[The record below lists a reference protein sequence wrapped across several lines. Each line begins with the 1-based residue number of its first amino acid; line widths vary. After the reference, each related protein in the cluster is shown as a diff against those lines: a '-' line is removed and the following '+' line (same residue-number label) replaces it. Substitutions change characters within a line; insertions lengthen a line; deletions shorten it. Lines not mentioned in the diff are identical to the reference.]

1 MNSSQLITASD
12 LAAIT
17 AQVDLLVANIEA
29 HRNLSLPVS
38 HGNITVVDE
47 PVYDNSSTPFD
58 DSPNSPIGNKV
69 GTVTLQIVA
78 NGQIYSIPAS
88 LSPYGPPRVATIA
101 QQLDTEAFSLAGEG
115 QAQPAVRVS
124 CQFTAS
130 QATTITWQVYVGST
144 WVDINAIY
152 YYFGGAQYLGQQSHC
167 FKASTT
173 PSAAVPLPNGA
184 TFDYKN
190 TDGTAGSSN
199 LISGVMT
206 YTTPSYSQP
215 SAQTA
220 SIQLAFFSNDTTG
233 KITLGK
239 IRLKID
245 NSAIGGGIRYSGEC
259 ICSLEDQTGSWIV
272 SAIEHPWTD
281 LELKRLFRFKT
292 WACKHQAYETS
303 IYRGPLGREL
313 VERIGAR
320 FHESGLK
327 EKVIAMLNSN
337 MTMTQRYSTYKALIK
352 ECFKKYWPDC
362 PDSHVQKELGNND
375 ANV

>member
-12 LAAIT
+12 LASVT

-47 PVYDNSSTPFD
+47 AVYDNSSTPFD

-88 LSPYGPPRVATIA
+88 LSLYGPPRVGTIT
-101 QQLDTEAFSLAGEG
+101 QQLNTEAFSFAPEG
-115 QAQPAVRVS
+115 GTPPSVTVT
-124 CQFTAS
+124 CEFTAS
-130 QATTITWQVYVGST
+130 QATVVTWEVYVGSA
-144 WVDINAIY
+144 WVSMNAIY
-152 YYFGGAQYLGQQSHC
+152 YYFGGAQYSGVQSHS
-167 FKASTT
+167 FKAST
-173 PSAAVPLPNGA
+173 A
-184 TFDYKN
+184 TFTFKN
-190 TDGTAGSSN
+190 ADGSSGTSTVT
-199 LISGVMT
+199 SGLVQ
-206 YTTPSYSQP
+206 YTTPSYTEP

-220 SIQLAFFSNDTTG
+220 SLTMAFFSNDTTG

-259 ICSLEDQTGSWIV
+259 TCTLEDQTGSWIV

-303 IYRGPLGREL
+303 IYRGSLGRQL
-313 VERIGAR
+313 VERMGAR
-320 FHESGLK
+320 FNESGLK

-337 MTMTQRYSTYKALIK
+337 MTMTQRYSTYRALIK

-362 PDSHVQKELGNND
+362 PNSHVQKELGNND

>member
-29 HRNLSLPVS
+29 HRNLGLPVS

-69 GTVTLQIVA
+69 GTVTLQVVA

-88 LSPYGPPRVATIA
+88 LSPYGPPRVAAIT
-101 QQLDTEAFSLAGEG
+101 QQLNTEAFSLAGEG
-115 QAQPAVRVS
+115 SPQPSVTVT
-124 CQFTAS
+124 CEFTAS
-130 QATTITWQVYVGST
+130 QATIVKWQVYVGSA
-144 WVDINAIY
+144 WVDMNAIY
-152 YYFGGAQYLGQQSHC
+152 FYVGGAQYSSQQSHC
-167 FKASTT
+167 FKAST
-173 PSAAVPLPNGA
+173 A
-184 TFDYKN
+184 TFTYKN
-190 TDGTAGSSN
+190 ADGSSGSSTVT
-199 LISGVMT
+199 SGLVQ
-206 YTTPSYSQP
+206 YTTPNYSQP

-220 SIQLAFFSNDTTG
+220 SLTMAFFSNDTTG

-259 ICSLEDQTGSWIV
+259 ICALEDQTGSWIV

-292 WACKHQAYETS
+292 WACKYQAHETS
-303 IYRGPLGREL
+303 IYRGSTGREL
-313 VERIGAR
+313 VKRIGAR

-362 PDSHVQKELGNND
+362 PNSHVQKELGNND